1 MAALERLMQEQS
13 AYLVDIR
20 LSARSR
26 MSAFNQASLQTRFGK
41 RSIPMPELGSINYR
55 PQDRHQGI
63 KIASPDRGIQRLING
78 LSQGYSIVLMCG
90 CNQYALC
97 LRHTVVDLLLLALP
111 TALVEFPDKQQE
123 VKQ

>member
-1 MAALERLMQEQS
+1 MEDER

-20 LSARSR
+20 LMPQSR
-26 MSAFNQASLQTRFGK
+26 WQAFNQASLQTRFGK
-41 RSIPMPELGSINYR
+41 RSIPMPELGNINYR

-90 CNQYALC
+90 CKQYALC
-97 LRHTVVDLLLLALP
+97 HRHTVVDLLLLALP